1 MCCNQSYDVSVTDR
15 KKVCAKLG
23 CMYQKC
29 GWKRDGYDDEEEDDD
44 YKKITWKNDGY
55 KDDYD
60 DKDYGDDDKS
70 GYNKKDGYGPS
81 YYNTGDY
88 KDSYKGSDD
97 NYRTDDYR
105 DDKYSTNND
114 GYDKYWN
121 EYKNK
126 NYGDDDEDDDITDL
140 VSDKCTSEERDLCCT
155 ANDKDQWDVCKILGC
170 NIKKVSAEKSFSFL
184 CTSWSLGS
192 M

>member
-29 GWKRDGYDDEEEDDD
+29 GWKRDGYDDDEDDD

-55 KDDYD
+55 N
-60 DKDYGDDDKS
+60 DDDKNYGGDYKS
-70 GYNKKDGYGPS
+70 DYDKKDGYSPS
-81 YYNTGDY
+81 YYTNDEY

-97 NYRTDDYR
+97 TYRTDDYR
-105 DDKYSTNND
+105 TDDKYKDGYD

-126 NYGDDDEDDDITDL
+126 NYGDDDDFTDL
-140 VSDKCTSEERDLCCT
+140 VSDKCTSEERDICCT

-170 NIKKVSAEKSFSFL
+170 NIRKVSAEKCFSIS
-184 CTSWSLGS
+184 CTFWSLRS
-192 M
+192 T

>member
-29 GWKRDGYDDEEEDDD
+29 GWKRDGYDDDEDKDN
-44 YKKITWKNDGY
+44 KITYKNDGY
-55 KDDYD
+55 KDD
-60 DKDYGDDDKS
+60 DKNYGDDYKS
-70 GYNKKDGYGPS
+70 GYNKKDGYSPS
-81 YYNTGDY
+81 YYNNDEY
-88 KDSYKGSDD
+88 KDSYKGDD

-105 DDKYSTNND
+105 DDKYSTHND
-114 GYDKYWN
+114 GYDKFWN

-126 NYGDDDEDDDITDL
+126 NYGDDNDDDDITDL
-140 VSDKCTSEERDLCCT
+140 VDDKCTSKERALCCT
-155 ANDKDQWDVCKILGC
+155 ANDKVQWEVCKVLEC
-170 NIKKVSAEKSFSFL
+170 NIRKVSAKTCFSIS
-184 CTSWSLGS
+184 CTPWSLRS